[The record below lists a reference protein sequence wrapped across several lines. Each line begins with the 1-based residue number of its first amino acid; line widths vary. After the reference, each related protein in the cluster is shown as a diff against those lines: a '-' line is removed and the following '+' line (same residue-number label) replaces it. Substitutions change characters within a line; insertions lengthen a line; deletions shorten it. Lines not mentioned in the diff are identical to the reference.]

1 MRERIEGQ
9 HPRHFTIHFGIM
21 PEWVDWVIRVG
32 TMETRYKELGFW
44 NPPII
49 THGDDWEEWNEP
61 IKGAVHMCMA
71 VDTRDWAITHDLIV
85 NDLDLLRKLVP
96 MQFPNQIG
104 TLLVVTQYDN
114 WEKVIDT
121 LKR

>member
-1 MRERIEGQ
+1 MRKRDDGE
-9 HPRHFTIHFGIM
+9 HPRYFTIHFGIM
-21 PEWVDWVIRVG
+21 PEWVDWIIWLG
-32 TMETRYKELGFW
+32 MNETRYKELGYW

-71 VDTRDWAITHDLIV
+71 VDTRDWVVALNLLQ
-85 NDLDLLRKLVP
+85 NDLDVMRKIVT

-104 TLLVVTQYDN
+104 TRIVVTQYNN
-114 WEKVIDT
+114 WGAVIDT
-121 LKR
+121 VK